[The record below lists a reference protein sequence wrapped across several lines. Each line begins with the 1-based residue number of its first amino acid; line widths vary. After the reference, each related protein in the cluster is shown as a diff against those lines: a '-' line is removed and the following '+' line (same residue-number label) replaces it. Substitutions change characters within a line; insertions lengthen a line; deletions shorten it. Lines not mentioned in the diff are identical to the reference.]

1 MVTSDGVFGDGL
13 PEETTFEQIKITKH
27 SWSHKTHGDL
37 EKSLSCREVSTISEK
52 QKPVQYQNLKGLL
65 KDRLRGLTPRI
76 SYSVELV
83 WNQKLHLSQV
93 SRDANSAGTTRSK
106 LVYHIHQESVA

>member
-1 MVTSDGVFGDGL
+1 MRKREIQIEPVGTSDGVFGDDL

-52 QKPVQYQNLKGLL
+52 QKPVQYQNLKAKAKKNVGNLESPWYFL
-65 KDRLRGLTPRI
+65 PC
-76 SYSVELV
+76 
-83 WNQKLHLSQV
+83 
-93 SRDANSAGTTRSK
+93 
-106 LVYHIHQESVA
+106 VYCNHKNVKEYFP